1 MRDEPATPPG
11 SERGQAM
18 GLRPQQLNI
27 VSSYTGGKLAVSAV
41 PGSGKTQTLAALA
54 ARLLARGLVGPESE
68 VLVVTFTNSAVDN
81 VRARIRLALR
91 DLGLLDG
98 GFRVFTLHGL
108 ANAIVRER
116 PDLAGVTYDYR
127 IDDELSNSRAM
138 ADAAR
143 WFIQQERDYWLS
155 FLPSGLTQQQRY
167 QVEDQWAEDTARVG
181 AEVTKLAKHLRLT
194 PAEVKALIAGDG
206 FPAGSAPGCRPPA
219 SPFLRIGAAIYER
232 YDQVLLASGR
242 LDFDDLIWAA
252 IRALN
257 NDDDF
262 RRRLARR
269 WPFILEDEAQDS
281 TPLQEEVL
289 SLLSRQHGNWVR
301 VGDPNQAIM
310 TTFTASDVRL
320 FRQFKRRPDVKAM
333 PLTVSGR
340 SAPEIINLANRLVR
354 WTTDAHPE
362 PVVRA
367 EALSADEII
376 QPTPPDDPQQN
387 PTGGRIGLQAFD
399 NEDAEAQRVAQSA
412 ARFVL
417 DEPDRTCAILT
428 PTNYFGQRIVQ
439 ALEPI
444 QARHPE
450 RVLYHDQL
458 RNAQP
463 VRDVA
468 RVLAQAV
475 RFCSQP
481 TNMNALVDLR
491 AAMIEAGVGP
501 SGDARNNRVK
511 ALLRS
516 ARPERL
522 LFPLSD
528 AESPLPVGLELRER
542 EERELYALAALVARW
557 LRASVLPVDQLILAI
572 AQHLFSRDADLAI
585 AHSLAASLR
594 RYMSIH
600 PDAHLTEVARELD
613 AIADNRQRYLSGA
626 LIEAGFQ
633 PIKGQ
638 ITVTTMH
645 KAKGL
650 EWDRVYLTGVDE
662 IEFPHDASAGFRGQA
677 WYLAGHDPALE
688 ARVQLEALAGS
699 RARHTWSEADLVRQ
713 AYLEYIAERLRLL
726 YVGVTRARSD
736 LLISFSRRR
745 MERDNSVALAIRM
758 TLQQGA

>member
-1 MRDEPATPPG
+1 MN
-11 SERGQAM
+11 
-18 GLRPQQLNI
+18 LRPQQARIINE
-27 VSSYTGGKLAVSAV
+27 YGGGRLAVSAV
-41 PGSGKTQTLAALA
+41 PGSGKTHTLAALA
-54 ARLLARGLVGPESE
+54 AHLLARGMVGPDAE

-81 VRARIRLALR
+81 VKARIRLALR
-91 DLGLLDG
+91 DLGLSDG
-98 GFRVFTLHGL
+98 GFRVFTLHSL
-108 ANAIVRER
+108 ANTIVRER
-116 PDLAGVTYDYR
+116 PDLAGVTFDYR

-138 ADAAR
+138 SDAAR

-167 QVEDQWAEDTARVG
+167 QLESAWSDDTARVG
-181 AEVTKLAKHLRLT
+181 AEVTKLAKQLRLT
-194 PAEVKALIAGDG
+194 PAEVRARILGGGEEGTRGHGDKETRG
-206 FPAGSAPGCRPPA
+206 QEDKRREGVSL
-219 SPFLRIGAAIYER
+219 FLRIGAAIYER
-232 YDQVLLASGR
+232 YDQTLHAGGR

-262 RRRLARR
+262 RRRLGRR

-281 TPLQEEVL
+281 TPLQEEIL
-289 SLLSRQHGNWVR
+289 ALLSREHGNWVR

-310 TTFTASDVRL
+310 TTFTASDVRF
-320 FRQFKRRPDVKAM
+320 FRAFKQRPDVKVM

-340 SAPEIINLANRLVR
+340 SAPEIIALANRLVDWATR
-354 WTTDAHPE
+354 VHPE
-362 PVVRA
+362 PDVRRG
-367 EALSADEII
+367 ALSADEII
-376 QPTPPDDPQQN
+376 QPTLPGDPQPN
-387 PTGGRIGLQAFD
+387 PPAGRIRLQSFAD
-399 NEDAEAQRVAQSA
+399 EDTEAQKVAQSA

-417 DEPDRTCAILT
+417 GAPDKTCAILS

-439 ALEPI
+439 ALEEI
-444 QARHPE
+444 QVRYPQ
-450 RVLYHDQL
+450 RKLYQDQL

-481 TNMNALVDLR
+481 TNMNSLVDLR

-501 SGDARNNRVK
+501 AGDARDNRVK

-522 LFPLSD
+522 LFPSPD
-528 AESPLPVGLELRER
+528 AAPALPTGLVLREDEAR
-542 EERELYALAALVARW
+542 EVYALAALAARW

-572 AQHLFSRDADLAI
+572 AQQLFTRENDLAI
-585 AHSLAASLR
+585 VHSLASSLR
-594 RYMSIH
+594 RYMSLH
-600 PDAHLTEVARELD
+600 PDAHLADVVRELD
-613 AIADNRQRYLSGA
+613 EIASNRQRYLSSS

-633 PIKGQ
+633 PVAGQ

-650 EWDRVYLTGVDE
+650 EWDRVYLTCVDE
-662 IEFPHDASAGFRGQA
+662 IEFPHDASSEFRGQA

-688 ARVQLEALAGS
+688 ARVQLEALAG
-699 RARHTWSEADLVRQ
+699 AATDWTEADLVRR
-713 AYLEYIAERLRLL
+713 AHLEYVAERLRLL
-726 YVGVTRARSD
+726 YVGITRARTD
-736 LLISFSRRR
+736 LLISYSRRR
-745 MERDNSVALAIRM
+745 MERDNSVALAVREV
-758 TLQQGA
+758 LRDAA

>member
-1 MRDEPATPPG
+1 MN
-11 SERGQAM
+11 
-18 GLRPQQLNI
+18 LRPQQLDI
-27 VSSYTGGKLAVSAV
+27 VTMYTGGKLAVSAV

-54 ARLLARGLVGPESE
+54 AHLLARGLVGPESE

-81 VRARIRLALR
+81 VKARIRLALR
-91 DLGLLDG
+91 DLGLRDS
-98 GFRVFTLHGL
+98 GFRVFTLHSL

-138 ADAAR
+138 AEAAR

-167 QVEDQWAEDTARVG
+167 QAESQWADDTARIG
-181 AEVTKLAKHLRLT
+181 AEVTKLAKHLRQT
-194 PAEVKALIAGDG
+194 PADVKALIAGDS
-206 FPAGSAPGCRPPA
+206 ASADSAPGHRLPV

-232 YDQVLLASGR
+232 YDQVLRAGGR

-262 RRRLARR
+262 RRRLGRR

-289 SLLSRQHGNWVR
+289 SLLSREHGNWVR

-310 TTFTASDVRL
+310 TTFTASDVRF
-320 FRQFKRRPDVKAM
+320 FREFKRRPDVKVM

-340 SAPEIINLANRLVR
+340 CAPEIIALANRLVR
-354 WTTDAHPE
+354 WTTGAHPE
-362 PVVRA
+362 PAVRA
-367 EALSADEII
+367 EALSADELI
-376 QPTPPDDPQQN
+376 QPTLPDDPQRN
-387 PTGGRIGLQAFD
+387 PSTARIRLQAFD
-399 NEDAEAQRVAQSA
+399 NEDAEVQKVAQSA

-417 DEPDRTCAILT
+417 DQPDRTCAILA

-439 ALEPI
+439 ALEAI

-450 RVLYHDQL
+450 RVLYQDQL

-491 AAMIEAGVGP
+491 TAMIEAGVGP

-522 LFPLSD
+522 LFPLAD

-572 AQHLFSRDADLAI
+572 AQHLFARDADLAI
-585 AHSLAASLR
+585 AHSLASSLR

-600 PDAHLTEVARELD
+600 PDAHLADVARELD
-613 AIADNRQRYLSGA
+613 EIANNRQRYLSGS

-633 PIKGQ
+633 PVKGQ

-677 WYLAGHDPALE
+677 WYLDGHDPALE
-688 ARVQLEALAGS
+688 ARVQLEALAS
-699 RARHTWSEADLVRQ
+699 DRVRREWAEADLVRQ
-713 AYLEYIAERLRLL
+713 AHLEYIAERLRLL

-745 MERDNSVALAIRM
+745 MERDNSAALAIRA